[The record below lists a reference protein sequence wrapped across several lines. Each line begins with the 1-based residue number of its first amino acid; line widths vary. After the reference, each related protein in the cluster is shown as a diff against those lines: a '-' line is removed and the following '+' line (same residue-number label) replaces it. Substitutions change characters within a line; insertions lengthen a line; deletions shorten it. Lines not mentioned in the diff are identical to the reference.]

1 MKGLYQGHPKS
12 GVPVF
17 DSGKETLGK
26 FILFEHD
33 CSKISFKLI
42 IIKKRCFIPCHIVG
56 LGFQHYLNEFLIL
69 YPGDLKIK
77 CFALNDREKA
87 LKEEF
92 VKR

>member
-42 IIKKRCFIPCHIVG
+42 IIMKRCFSHVILWV
-56 LGFQHYLNEFLIL
+56 LGFQHYLTEFLIL

-92 VKR
+92 MKR